1 MSSVSLTNEYLQV
14 LVCAGGLALS
24 PTGSQSGPATIRIE
38 LLGAMRR
45 EATIVECA
53 DERRGKGRSLVLKH
67 GDRITTATI
76 HDQDPFVYLES
87 HVENASGEPVVF
99 DQIRVA
105 DLVFESSEGADASK
119 WSTLGSG
126 GMKPAG
132 TPENS
137 FAYYAVAD
145 VASRNGVVC
154 AWLTQQRGLGAM
166 LPVYKDGQLRVGAEL
181 EFGNLRIQPNQARET
196 DTLVIGFFSDV
207 RLGLERFADEVAQT
221 YDIHLKPKPDVFCT
235 WYARRHSAD
244 GALTE
249 DALAVNAA
257 FAKAHL
263 QPFGLNVFQIDD
275 HWQADSHSK
284 STVDENLDKGPIKI
298 FKETN
303 TNYPS
308 GMPLAAEKLRR
319 DGFVPGIWYMPF
331 AAESKGAA
339 TDFPPEI
346 FAKDPETGKPISN
359 TRWSGATIDSTSP
372 DGEAFLRDRFQRI
385 QKWGYSY
392 IKVDGLHLGAPSHNI
407 YVHRIPAG
415 KSLRPAVLHNPDKTF
430 IEGYRYG
437 LKMLREETP
446 GTFVLGCTSTQNMVS
461 FAPIF
466 GMVDAMRVGPDNDL
480 ATKGDWK
487 ELVFGADFAGNLWF
501 LNNRVWYND
510 PDPFYVRESNP
521 LAKARWMASWL
532 AVSGAMNTT
541 SERYG
546 ELPPERLDIIK
557 RTLPAHDFPAR
568 PVDILE
574 HEKPAL
580 WIVGNDR
587 LHIVGLFNW
596 DEKNS
601 TTIACDPARMGLDT
615 SKKYDVFD
623 FWANRYLGTVSGTW
637 NETLEGA
644 GCRVL
649 ALRETATYPQL
660 LSTSRHITQ
669 GLIDV
674 KSESWDPAA
683 RILSGT
689 SAMVA
694 GDPYELCLV
703 CPDALSPT
711 NISVNEND
719 GTCSGFT
726 REGNLVRVTITPKKT
741 GAVDWA
747 LTFNLK

>member
-1 MSSVSLTNEYLQV
+1 
-14 LVCAGGLALS
+14 
-24 PTGSQSGPATIRIE
+24 
-38 LLGAMRR
+38 
-45 EATIVECA
+45 
-53 DERRGKGRSLVLKH
+53 
-67 GDRITTATI
+67 
-76 HDQDPFVYLES
+76 
-87 HVENASGEPVVF
+87 
-99 DQIRVA
+99 
-105 DLVFESSEGADASK
+105 
-119 WSTLGSG
+119 
-126 GMKPAG
+126 
-132 TPENS
+132 
-137 FAYYAVAD
+137 
-145 VASRNGVVC
+145 
-154 AWLTQQRGLGAM
+154 
-166 LPVYKDGQLRVGAEL
+166 
-181 EFGNLRIQPNQARET
+181 
-196 DTLVIGFFSDV
+196 
-207 RLGLERFADEVAQT
+207 
-221 YDIHLKPKPDVFCT
+221 
-235 WYARRHSAD
+235 
-244 GALTE
+244 
-249 DALAVNAA
+249 
-257 FAKAHL
+257 
-263 QPFGLNVFQIDD
+263 
-275 HWQADSHSK
+275 
-284 STVDENLDKGPIKI
+284 
-298 FKETN
+298 
-303 TNYPS
+303 
-308 GMPLAAEKLRR
+308 
-319 DGFVPGIWYMPF
+319 MPF
-331 AAESKGAA
+331 AGESKGAA

-346 FAKDPETGKPISN
+346 FAKDPQTGKPVSN

-521 LAKARWMASWL
+521 LAKAQWMASWL

-541 SERYG
+541 SERYA

-574 HEKPAL
+574 HEKPSL

-596 DEKNS
+596 DEKNP

-615 SKKYDVFD
+615 TKKYDVFD

-649 ALRETATYPQL
+649 ALRETATHPQL

-674 KSESWDPAA
+674 KSESWDPAT

-689 SAMVA
+689 SAMVE
-694 GDPYELCLV
+694 GDPYELRLV
-703 CPDALSPT
+703 CPDALTPT